1 MERVAKRQK
10 MRAYFSVGMLFI
22 IFLLVGLYYSPIAQV
37 SGVIN
42 YKVDTTLMSIIF
54 GTSTILFG
62 IWGIII
68 REEPI
73 DGQKKWTRNNVV
85 KMSFMICF
93 AFLMFSVIVM
103 FLTALYAF
111 SQLFALVWF
120 FLSFISN
127 AYLILI
133 TLNYYY
139 FKEDYFK
146 EEKA

>member
-1 MERVAKRQK
+1 
-10 MRAYFSVGMLFI
+10 
-22 IFLLVGLYYSPIAQV
+22 
-37 SGVIN
+37 
-42 YKVDTTLMSIIF
+42 
-54 GTSTILFG
+54 
-62 IWGIII
+62 
-68 REEPI
+68 
-73 DGQKKWTRNNVV
+73 
-85 KMSFMICF
+85 MSFMICF

-103 FLTALYAF
+103 FLSALYAF